1 MISSPFFCHAFVG
14 RKEELAF
21 LQEELDAARE
31 GGPRLLP
38 LKGEAGIGKSR
49 LIAQFAGMCGE
60 HVRFVI
66 GECPEHIELP
76 YFAFRTVLRKLGET
90 ADPGHEKPFN
100 LRRASG
106 ERAQFFT
113 RVAEIFERESRL
125 RPLVCV
131 IEDAH
136 WADGA
141 TLELL
146 QFLWRNLHEAPIL
159 FVITLRPYEAER
171 HPRASALLANVAR
184 SRQHTIELRGLR
196 RHEIRALVGQTL
208 LERGLRLSAETS
220 SQIERLC
227 EGSPLFAEELIRLA
241 VENHGRIA
249 LRPETMPI
257 SLQAMLAERLANFT
271 EADND
276 LLVRAAVIG
285 KQFDANFLASIA
297 NVSVGRI
304 HDLLQR
310 AANER
315 LITEVPGKT
324 HAYVFRHTL
333 IREALADRLLIGVA
347 APLHLRIAK
356 QIEAAPDASLR
367 SAELAHHFAA
377 AQVADR
383 ARRYA
388 QKAAEEAAAMYAYGD
403 AVCWYDAALHWDY
416 PAGVQRAEVNQRLG
430 TLLYLDGRG
439 EEPQG
444 YFKSCYSEYEALGD
458 RNGMAHALLLLADQY
473 WVDAQTRRSLAAA
486 SAANKLLKETRNAPA
501 SSRAQLSRARFAIT
515 LGKTEIAQK
524 CIASADVLAKS
535 DDPELSAMFHEV
547 RAEVRAAKR
556 DASGAFEDISR
567 ATRCAAESG
576 LSDLI
581 SQVENNAAIAAADLG
596 DIGAAMQHHRTA
608 VSQARGT
615 SLPWRYSYSA
625 LNFAQTLMLAGQ
637 LPEAH
642 RLVSE
647 ALDCGVD
654 TATFK
659 TKAASVGIPLSLML
673 NDRGMLQACD
683 DDRAIAFAYQ
693 SGELQRVSAVT
704 IAFAELRQ
712 AQGMKRDAQLLLRR
726 AFDYTRAVH
735 RNRQLFLTGAC
746 YGDATVRK
754 RAWELSQLTGARG
767 TKTDEAFAMAVAAAC
782 CDEDGAARE
791 TAGEAAA
798 RFSSHG
804 WLLLAAVATELAGDF
819 AAARAEYERIG
830 SLRDVARLRSATAAP
845 LHEELRPLTARQL
858 EIARLIGLG
867 FTNRSVAQRLHIS
880 ENTVEHHL
888 SAIFQ
893 RLKLRSRSQLAVWAA
908 SQSSAASTA

>member
-1 MISSPFFCHAFVG
+1 MITSPLFCEAFVG

-21 LQEELDAARE
+21 LHEELEASRE
-31 GGPRLLP
+31 FGPRLLP

-49 LIAQFAGMCGE
+49 LIRQFESLCGE
-60 HVRFVI
+60 QVRVVI

-76 YFAFRTVLRKLGET
+76 YFPFSMVLRKLGEPVHT
-90 ADPGHEKPFN
+90 EHAAPFN

-106 ERAQFFT
+106 EKAQFFS
-113 RVAEIFERESRL
+113 RVAEIFARESRIH
-125 RPLVCV
+125 PLVCV

-146 QFLWRNLHEAPIL
+146 QFLWRNLYGVAAL
-159 FVITLRPYEAER
+159 FIVTLRPDEAQR
-171 HPRASALLANVAR
+171 HPRLSALLANVGR
-184 SRQHTIELRGLR
+184 SRSHAIELRGLR

-208 LERGLRLSAETS
+208 LERGLRLNAETS
-220 SQIERLC
+220 TYIERLC

-241 VENHGRIA
+241 VENDGRIA
-249 LRPETMPI
+249 LRAEAMPLSI
-257 SLQAMLAERLANFT
+257 QAMLAERLADFS

-285 KQFDANFLASIA
+285 KQFDATFLASIA
-297 NVSVGRI
+297 NVSVARI
-304 HDLLQR
+304 NDLLQR
-310 AANER
+310 AANQR
-315 LITEVPGKT
+315 LITEVPGKD

-356 QIEAAPDASLR
+356 EIETAPDASLR

-383 ARRYA
+383 ARLYA

-403 AVCWYDAALHWDY
+403 AVYWYDVALHWGY
-416 PAGVQRAEVNQRLG
+416 PPGKQRAKVNERLG

-439 EEPQG
+439 EEPQR
-444 YFKSCYSEYEALGD
+444 YFKSCYSEFEALGD

-473 WVDAQTRRSLAAA
+473 WVEAQTRRSLAAA
-486 SAANKLLKETRNAPA
+486 SAAKRLLQETDNALA
-501 SSRAQLSRARFAIT
+501 SSRAQLSQSRFAIT
-515 LGKTEIAQK
+515 LGKVDTAQK
-524 CIASADVLAKS
+524 CISAAEALMTSADC
-535 DDPELSAMFHEV
+535 EHCAMFYEV
-547 RAEVRAAKR
+547 RAEIRAAKR
-556 DASGAFEDISR
+556 DTEAAFEDIAR
-567 ATRCAAESG
+567 ATRCATDSG

-581 SQVENNAAIAAADLG
+581 SQVENNAAIASADLG
-596 DIGAAMQHHRTA
+596 DLRAAIQHHRIA
-608 VSQARGT
+608 ISQARRT

-625 LNFAQTLMLAGQ
+625 LNFAHTLMLAGQ
-637 LPEAH
+637 LTEAH

-673 NDRGMLQACD
+673 NDRVMLQACAD
-683 DDRAIAFAYQ
+683 ERAIALAFQ
-693 SGELQRVSAVT
+693 SGELQRISGVT
-704 IAFAELRQ
+704 IAFVELRQ
-712 AQGMKRDAQLLLRR
+712 AQGMKREAQLLLRR
-726 AFDYTRAVH
+726 ALDYTRGVH

-746 YGDATVRK
+746 HGDATVRK
-754 RAWELSQLTGARG
+754 RSQELSKSLSESGNQS
-767 TKTDEAFAMAVAAAC
+767 DHAFATAVFAAC
-782 CDEDGAARE
+782 SDDDGATRE
-791 TAGEAAA
+791 RAGEAAE
-798 RFSSHG
+798 RFASRG
-804 WLLLAAVATELAGDF
+804 WLLHAALATELSGDA
-819 AAARAEYERIG
+819 AAARAGYEEIG
-830 SLRDVARLRSATAAP
+830 SVRDVARLRSAMAAP
-845 LHEELRPLTARQL
+845 LRGEVRALTARQL

-867 FTNRSVAQRLHIS
+867 YTNRAVAQRLHIS

-893 RLKLRSRSQLAVWAA
+893 RLNLRSRSQLAVWAA
-908 SQSSAASTA
+908 AQPDAASSA